1 MSRLVLGIS
10 LLALAA
16 PAAAQD
22 AAAWRDSAYRLS
34 AERQRVWDSL
44 KQDDA
49 AIAEIARRSGLVVSA
64 TSDYSAFAEDVLE
77 RFDAARRRWF
87 GSVLPA
93 ATGFRITLRSG
104 ESWSFGRQTSRPQ
117 SLSIAGLPDADEAFR
132 LAPFVPD
139 RTLGDAGRATREF
152 LGEYGSLMMAS
163 APAAIRGWLRAGVLL
178 SLDEDSRRERAMY
191 SLVTGVGKA
200 QRACVQ
206 GDAAGCAHA
215 LGIRPSS
222 DPDAGGE
229 YYPLVRADLMLAAL
243 EQGGEG
249 AWTRLL
255 AVESGTVEQ
264 GIAAAAGM
272 PADSMLLRWRDGLLA
287 LQPDSGPLD
296 LSAAGLI
303 LGWSALILAAG
314 LAIARWA

>member
-10 LLALAA
+10 LLVLAA
-16 PAAAQD
+16 PASAQN

-44 KQDDA
+44 KQDDSRLE
-49 AIAEIARRSGLVVSA
+49 EISRRAGLVVSA
-64 TSDYSAFAEDVLE
+64 TTEYRAFAEEVLD

-87 GSVLPA
+87 GAALPGPA
-93 ATGFRITLRSG
+93 GFRITLRHG

-117 SLSIAGLPDADEAFR
+117 ALSIAGLPDTGDAR

-139 RTLGDAGRATREF
+139 ANLGSPEKAAQQF
-152 LGEYGSLMMAS
+152 LGEYGNLMMAS
-163 APAAIRGWLRAGVLL
+163 APTAIRGWLQAGLL
-178 SLDEDSRRERAMY
+178 LDLGEDSRKERAMY

-200 QRACVQ
+200 QRECVR
-206 GDAAGCAHA
+206 GDARACAHA
-215 LGIRPSS
+215 LGVRRSE

-229 YYPLVRADLMLAAL
+229 YYPLVRSDLLLAAL

-249 AWTRLL
+249 AWTRLM
-255 AVESGTVEQ
+255 AADGTVEQ
-264 GIAAAAGM
+264 GLAAAAGI
-272 PADSMLLRWRDGLLA
+272 PADSMLLRWRAGLLD
-287 LQPDSGPLD
+287 LQPDRGPLD
-296 LSAAGLI
+296 RSAAGLI

-314 LAIARWA
+314 LGIARWV

>member
-1 MSRLVLGIS
+1 MSRVALGI
-10 LLALAA
+10 LLALAG

-22 AAAWRDSAYRLS
+22 AAAWRDSAYRLTV
-34 AERQRVWDSL
+34 EVQRVRDSL
-44 KQDDA
+44 RLDDSQ
-49 AIAEIARRSGLVVSA
+49 IEEIARRSGLVVSA
-64 TSDYSAFAEDVLE
+64 TTKYRASAHEVLD

-87 GSVLPA
+87 GSALP
-93 ATGFRITLRSG
+93 TPNGFRITLRSG
-104 ESWSFGRQTSRPQ
+104 DSWSFGRRTNRPQ
-117 SLSIAGLPDADEAFR
+117 SLSISGLPDADEAFR
-132 LAPFVPD
+132 LAPFFSNES
-139 RTLGDAGRATREF
+139 LGDAERATQEL

-163 APAAIRGWLRAGVLL
+163 APAAIRGWLRAGLLL
-178 SLDEDSRRERAMY
+178 SFPEDSRRERAMY

-215 LGIRPSS
+215 IGIRRSG

-229 YYPLVRADLMLAAL
+229 YYPLVRADLLLAAL

-249 AWTRLL
+249 AWTRLI
-255 AVESGTVEQ
+255 AAGGTVEQ
-264 GIAAAAGM
+264 GLAATAGM

-287 LQPDSGPLD
+287 LQPDHGPVD

-303 LGWSALILAAG
+303 LGWSLLILAAG
-314 LAIARWA
+314 LGIARCA

>member
-1 MSRLVLGIS
+1 MSRLGVGVLF
-10 LLALAA
+10 LALAG
-16 PAAAQD
+16 PLAAQD

-49 AIAEIARRSGLVVSA
+49 EIEEIARRSGLVVSA
-64 TSDYSAFAEDVLE
+64 SSEYRAFAEEVLD

-87 GSVLPA
+87 GAALPGPA
-93 ATGFRITLRSG
+93 GFRITLRQG

-117 SLSIAGLPDADEAFR
+117 SLSIAGVPDTGDVR

-139 RTLGDAGRATREF
+139 ANLGSPEKAAQRF
-152 LGEYGSLMMAS
+152 LGEYGTLMMSS
-163 APAAIRGWLRAGVLL
+163 APAAIRRWLRAGLL
-178 SLDEDSRRERAMY
+178 LDMGEDSRRERAMY

-206 GDAAGCAHA
+206 GDATGCAHA
-215 LGIRPSS
+215 LGIRRSG

-229 YYPLVRADLMLAAL
+229 YYPLVRADMLLAAL
-243 EQGGEG
+243 EQGGQG
-249 AWTRLL
+249 AWTRLMAAGG
-255 AVESGTVEQ
+255 AVEEGL
-264 GIAAAAGM
+264 AAAAGT
-272 PADSMLLRWRDGLLA
+272 PADSMLVRWRDGLLA
-287 LQPDSGPLD
+287 LQPDRGPLS

-314 LAIARWA
+314 LAIARWV

>member
-1 MSRLVLGIS
+1 MSRLMLGVS

-16 PAAAQD
+16 PGTAQD

-34 AERQRVWDSL
+34 AEAERVRDSL
-44 KQDDA
+44 QQDDSVTE
-49 AIAEIARRSGLVVSA
+49 EIARRSGLMVSA
-64 TSDYSAFAEDVLE
+64 TAEYLASAEEVLH

-87 GSVLPA
+87 GSALPA

-104 ESWSFGRQTSRPQ
+104 ELWSFGRRISRPR
-117 SLSIAGLPDADEAFR
+117 SMSISAIPDTVQAFR
-132 LAPFVPD
+132 LALFVSD
-139 RTLGDAGRATREF
+139 GTLGNAERATQRF

-163 APAAIRGWLRAGVLL
+163 VPEGMRKWLRAGLL
-178 SLDEDSRRERAMY
+178 LDLGEDSRRERAMY

-215 LGIRPSS
+215 LGIRRSG
-222 DPDAGGE
+222 DPEAGGE
-229 YYPLVRADLMLAAL
+229 YYPLVRADLLLAAL

-249 AWTRLL
+249 AWTRLI
-255 AVESGTVEQ
+255 AEPEGSIEQ
-264 GIAAAAGM
+264 GLAAAAGM

-287 LQPDSGPLD
+287 LQPDRGPLEV
-296 LSAAGLI
+296 SSAGLI

-314 LAIARWA
+314 LTIARWV

>member
-1 MSRLVLGIS
+1 MSRPAAGIL

-22 AAAWRDSAYRLS
+22 AAAWRDSAYQLS
-34 AERQRVWDSL
+34 AERKRAWDSL

-64 TSDYSAFAEDVLE
+64 TSDYRAFAEETLD
-77 RFDAARRRWF
+77 RFDALRRRWF
-87 GSVLPA
+87 GTALPGPA
-93 ATGFRITLRSG
+93 GFRITLRHG

-117 SLSIAGLPDADEAFR
+117 SLSIAGLPDTGDAS

-139 RTLGDAGRATREF
+139 ANLGSPEKAAQRF
-152 LGEYGSLMMAS
+152 LGEYGSLMMAT
-163 APAAIRGWLRAGVLL
+163 APAAIRGWLRAGLL
-178 SLDEDSRRERAMY
+178 LDMDEDSRKERAMY

-200 QRACVQ
+200 QRACVR

-215 LGIRPSS
+215 LGIRRSG

-229 YYPLVRADLMLAAL
+229 YYPLVRADLLLAAL

-249 AWTRLL
+249 AWTRLV
-255 AVESGTVEQ
+255 AAEGGSVEQ
-264 GIAAAAGM
+264 DLAAAAGM

-287 LQPDSGPLD
+287 LQPDRGPLD
-296 LSAAGLI
+296 VASAGLI

-314 LAIARWA
+314 LGIARWA

>member
-1 MSRLVLGIS
+1 MSRPAVGIL
-10 LLALAA
+10 LLALAG
-16 PAAAQD
+16 PAAGQD

-34 AERQRVWDSL
+34 AEQQRVWDSL
-44 KQDDA
+44 KQDFSEA
-49 AIAEIARRSGLVVSA
+49 EEIARRPGLVVSA
-64 TSDYSAFAEDVLE
+64 TTEYRALAEDVLA
-77 RFDAARRRWF
+77 RFDTARRRWF
-87 GSVLPA
+87 GTVLPA

-104 ESWSFGRQTSRPQ
+104 ESWSFGRRTSGPQ
-117 SLSIAGLPDADEAFR
+117 SLSIAGIPDTDETFR

-139 RTLGDAGRATREF
+139 GTLGSAEKAAQRF
-152 LGEYGSLMMAS
+152 LGEYGTLMMAS
-163 APAAIRGWLRAGVLL
+163 APAAIRGWLRAGLL
-178 SLDEDSRRERAMY
+178 PELSVDSRREGAMY

-215 LGIRPSS
+215 LGLRRSS

-229 YYPLVRADLMLAAL
+229 YYPLVRADLLLATL

-249 AWTRLL
+249 AWARLIGDTGG
-255 AVESGTVEQ
+255 SVEQ
-264 GIAAAAGM
+264 GLAAAAGM

-287 LQPDSGPLD
+287 LQPDRGPLD
-296 LSAAGLI
+296 VSSAGLI

-314 LAIARWA
+314 LAIARWV

>member
-1 MSRLVLGIS
+1 ML
-10 LLALAA
+10 LLALAG

-44 KQDDA
+44 KQDDSETE
-49 AIAEIARRSGLVVSA
+49 EIARRSGLVVSA
-64 TSDYSAFAEDVLE
+64 TTEYRALAEEVLG
-77 RFDAARRRWF
+77 RFDTARRRWF
-87 GSVLPA
+87 GPALPA

-117 SLSIAGLPDADEAFR
+117 SLSIAGMPDADETFR
-132 LAPFVPD
+132 LVPFVPD
-139 RTLGDAGRATREF
+139 GTLGNAGKATQRF

-163 APAAIRGWLRAGVLL
+163 APTAIRGWLRAGLL
-178 SLDEDSRRERAMY
+178 LDLSVDSRRERAMY

-215 LGIRPSS
+215 LGIRRSG

-229 YYPLVRADLMLAAL
+229 YYPLVRADLLLAAL

-249 AWTRLL
+249 AWTRLI
-255 AVESGTVEQ
+255 ADQGASVEQ
-264 GIAAAAGM
+264 GLAAAAGI
-272 PADSMLLRWRDGLLA
+272 PVDTMLLRWRDELLA
-287 LQPDSGPLD
+287 LQPDRGPLD
-296 LSAAGLI
+296 LPAAGLI
-303 LGWSALILAAG
+303 LGWSAVILAAG
-314 LAIARWA
+314 LGIARWV